1 MAKATIY
8 VVIDEYDFEDSHTES
23 ILGIYDSFDKA
34 YKHASTHVKKQIK
47 EYIQDH
53 NESSLGTIPDG
64 AFVADKDEVIPKED
78 ILSDDGYVYID
89 EGVVEFDC
97 VKIKTYKVNIEK
109 ENE

>member
-23 ILGIYDSFDKA
+23 IIGIYDSFDKA
-34 YKHASTHVKKQIK
+34 YECASTYVKKQIK
-47 EYIQDH
+47 EYIRDH

-64 AFVADKDEVIPKED
+64 AFVADKDEIIPKED

-89 EGVVEFDC
+89 EGIVEFDC
-97 VKIKTYKVNIEK
+97 IKIKTYKVDIEK
-109 ENE
+109 ENK